1 MKSIFKP
8 FVFVLAAT
16 MSAAC
21 ENGDLDGDMSG
32 AVNSGGCYYALN
44 SGLDA
49 SNSSLTRYDKNNGNV
64 TQDYFFLQNN
74 RGLGNMPNDI
84 LVYGSKMYIAV
95 SGEMTV
101 EVTDLNAKSI
111 KQISC
116 GMTHQPRYFA
126 AAGGKVYV
134 TYYDGYVARI
144 DTATLAVDSEIK
156 VGRNP
161 EQLAVAGNTLYVAN
175 SGGLDWNT
183 DKGYDKTVSVIDLC
197 AFTETKKIDVAVNP
211 TVVHS
216 DGIGVYVISQGNYGD
231 VPPALQYIDS
241 DGNVAISELCP
252 ELSDM
257 CYVSGAVYGLLQKY
271 DTSWNTIN
279 SYIYYNNVK
288 NVVETSWIKDEVV
301 PAKPY
306 KLSAV
311 GDAVAVTSGDYTGD
325 GDVYLYDTDGMLC
338 AKFAA
343 GLYPV
348 KVVEVTSIDN

>member
-1 MKSIFKP
+1 MKPILRP
-8 FVFVLAAT
+8 FVFILVAA
-16 MSAAC
+16 MFAAC
-21 ENGDLDGDMSG
+21 ENGNADGDGGDGGG
-32 AVNSGGCYYALN
+32 AATSNGCYYALN

-49 SNSSLTRYDKNNGNV
+49 SNSSLTRYDKNSGNV

-74 RGLGNMPNDI
+74 RGLGNLPNDM

-101 EVTDLNAKSI
+101 EVTDLDAKSV
-111 KQISC
+111 KQIAC
-116 GMTHQPRYFA
+116 GATHQPRCLA

-144 DTATLAVDSEIK
+144 DTATLEVESEVE

-161 EQLAVAGNTLYVAN
+161 EQLAVVGNALYVAN

-183 DKGYDKTVSVIDLC
+183 DKGYDKTVSVIDLGT
-197 AFTETKKIDVAVNP
+197 FTETKKIEVAANP
-211 TVVHS
+211 TVVHA
-216 DGIGVYVISQGNYGD
+216 DGAGVYVISQGNYGD

-241 DGNVAISELCP
+241 EGTVTIPELCP
-252 ELSDM
+252 KLSDM
-257 CYVSGAVYGLLQKY
+257 CYVSGAVYGLLQEY
-271 DTSWNTIN
+271 DALWNTIN
-279 SYIYYNNVK
+279 SYIYYNKVK
-288 NVVETSWIKDEVV
+288 NVAETSWIKDEVL

-311 GDAVAVTSGDYTGD
+311 GDAVAVTSGDYTSD
-325 GDVYLYDTDGMLC
+325 GDVCLYDTDGMLL

-348 KVVEVTSIDN
+348 KVVKVD